1 MHIFTPR
8 TAALLLAL
16 AATSAQA
23 ATFDYFESFDDESTF
38 TQSTT
43 LPDGWTSLATTQSIQ
58 RYKGSM
64 LGSGAHSGSYV
75 LGTLPSTSV
84 NRNDWAFTRMM
95 KLRAGVT
102 YKVSFWL
109 YMPAAPTPP
118 STIK

>member
-64 LGSGAHSGSYV
+64 HTPVPTSWE
-75 LGTLPSTSV
+75 PSH
-84 NRNDWAFTRMM
+84 
-95 KLRAGVT
+95 
-102 YKVSFWL
+102 
-109 YMPAAPTPP
+109 PPP
-118 STIK
+118 STATTGPLPA